1 MAFGFYESRNY
12 PESKK
17 AVEVIRFPSFIYLMS
32 KLKLRG
38 SSNLPV
44 SPIAGDKAGTRTQ
57 GSGLDPSQGVSA
69 SGEPKESHSPARHA
83 LSSGP
88 APAGHVKIK

>member
-1 MAFGFYESRNY
+1 ML
-12 PESKK
+12 P
-17 AVEVIRFPSFIYLMS
+17 VFIYLMS

-44 SPIAGDKAGTRTQ
+44 SPIVGDKNGTRTHD
-57 GSGLDPSQGVSA
+57 SGLDPSQGVST

-83 LSSGP
+83 LSRGLP
-88 APAGHVKIK
+88 QLVT